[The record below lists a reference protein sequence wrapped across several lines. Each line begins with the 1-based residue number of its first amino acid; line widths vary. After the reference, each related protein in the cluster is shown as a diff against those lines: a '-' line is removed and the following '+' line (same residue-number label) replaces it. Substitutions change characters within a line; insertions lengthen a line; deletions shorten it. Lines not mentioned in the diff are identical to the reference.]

1 MTLLAIG
8 QIGIWQVLIVLFVV
22 LLLFG
27 GKKLPGLARSLGQ
40 SLTEFKRGL
49 KEDPDDEKK
58 KKLDEGDGDGSGS

>member
-8 QIGIWQVLIVLFVV
+8 QIGFWQILIVLFVV

-49 KEDPDDEKK
+49 KEEPDDEKK
-58 KKLDEGDGDGSGS
+58 KLDDGDDLGPS